1 MSSSIIGIGILS
13 ALGKNLLQTK
23 ENLFDDTP
31 VLPHPPTK
39 IETSLNL
46 PVFEIPDLP
55 PLPDF
60 PGGYT
65 GQILN
70 IALDEALAQSN
81 LPMED
86 LKKLRVGVAIG
97 TTVACQLN
105 NVPFYA
111 TLRKGETPDVKP

>member
-23 ENLFDDTP
+23 ENLFADTP

-39 IETSLNL
+39 FKTSLNL

-55 PLPDF
+55 TLPDY
-60 PGGYT
+60 PGSYT

-70 IALDEALAQSN
+70 IALDEAIAQSN
-81 LPMED
+81 LSMDD
-86 LKKLRVGVAIG
+86 LRKLRVGVAIG
-97 TTVACQLN
+97 TTDACQLN
-105 NVPFYA
+105 SVPFYA
-111 TLRKGETPDVKP
+111 TLRKG